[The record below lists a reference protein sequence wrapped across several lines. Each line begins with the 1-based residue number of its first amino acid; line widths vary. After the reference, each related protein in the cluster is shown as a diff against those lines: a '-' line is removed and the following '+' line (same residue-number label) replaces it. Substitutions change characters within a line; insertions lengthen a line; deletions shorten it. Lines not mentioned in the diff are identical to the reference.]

1 MCRHVPPQ
9 HCTPP
14 THTQTNNHVPRLPF
28 TPTPLHPQVRLS
40 VLKREEEA
48 LLREEDRL
56 TQDKIQHMR

>member
-1 MCRHVPPQ
+1 
-9 HCTPP
+9 
-14 THTQTNNHVPRLPF
+14 
-28 TPTPLHPQVRLS
+28 VRLS